1 MAASSDSDRRI
12 GHYQIGEALGKGA
25 FGTVYKGLNIETGET
40 VAIKRVELTGI
51 PQTELNNLEQELT
64 LLQKLNHPNIVQYVG
79 AVRSE
84 KHLNIMLEFIEN
96 GSLLTILKK
105 FGKFPETLAAV
116 YTAQILEGLAYL
128 HGEGVIHRDIKAA
141 NTLTTKD
148 GEVKLADFGVATL
161 SKAQRASGNLMDSGA
176 LGSPYWMAPEIITM
190 EGSKPA
196 SDIWSLGCTIIELMT
211 GEPPFYAMPPMSA
224 MYHIAESETLPPFPE
239 KISPELV
246 KFLTVCFER
255 DPEKR
260 PSAEQLL
267 QHDWITA
274 SKARKNINSVKMNK
288 NTTRKNP
295 RSESAWEAQFRA
307 ELDSPKRDAQRSI
320 LRTTSSGGLGL
331 AAALDELTKLEE
343 DLEELRQQVIIEVRN
358 NQLLESDV
366 KRLDKKIE
374 LLIRNRISLEEVL
387 LSPKASRDEAS
398 SSSSSSSSS
407 GSKHVRE
414 TTESGETP
422 NWKSGPLMD
431 GYARLFY
438 LLQTNPS
445 YLAGFIFFQF
455 EGGEKFVET
464 LILTLFGFAFSPR
477 EEFLLLNL
485 FQTAIQREITNLTAI
500 NAFSDEAGILLG
512 MIIAY
517 NRRVQEQDFL
527 RRLVGKT
534 IIGVLDRKDLNLE
547 YDPKKV
553 WKTWINAEETKTG
566 EIDQQLDPNATEEQ
580 ILAHPAVHELIMTRV
595 DQLLEVAALFTERI
609 ISSHDHFPYGLSQ
622 ILHQLRVALETKFK
636 NQDKSI
642 YSLLGYIVYYRFM
655 NPVIVGPEDLG
666 MNLLTMHQRVNMI
679 AISKVLSSI
688 ANNKLMDGE
697 GEHVKKLN
705 AFISKWSTKFHDFLD
720 TVTTKVQEPSEYLK
734 IDSKYLEYTMTHRP
748 VIYISPNEMFMTH
761 RAIQSKIDKIAPES
775 EDELR
780 KLIESMPEPPPSNTT
795 DGRLSREMPLT
806 LQPALTIETA
816 ASPQDSSKTTKLY
829 ATTKKMIAD
838 IIKETYKDSLSEL
851 DLLGL
856 LTGPE
861 ASGNSKL
868 TQTIGKILENLE
880 KLEARGIVSKQ
891 NRYKTVMDDIQQD
904 LWQKASMRSKLEKE
918 RAQLLVTMERLQEK
932 KTYLN
937 EQLTAYNNYVK
948 ACLEQSV
955 SLKKKGKDLKG
966 SMRKKKDS
974 DFKKNTLKYSC
985 TQLIKKG
992 VIVEIGVPSSQQGSI
1007 SFEIED
1013 TPQVGHFVV
1022 KVYVALIN
1030 METITIELDDLL
1042 EKQDNGVYFL
1052 ELIDG
1057 RVKLRT
1063 NLLVHLLNKLAVER
1077 KQ

>member
-1 MAASSDSDRRI
+1 MASTPDPDRRI
-12 GHYQIGEALGKGA
+12 GSYQIGEALGKGA
-25 FGTVYKGLNIETGET
+25 FGTVYKGLDIETGET

-51 PQTELNNLEQELT
+51 PQTELNNLEGELT

-84 KHLNIMLEFIEN
+84 KHLNIILEYIEN
-96 GSLLTILKK
+96 GSLLTIIKK

-116 YTAQILEGLAYL
+116 YVAQILEGLAYL
-128 HGEGVIHRDIKAA
+128 HEQGVIHRDIKAA

-161 SKAQRASGNLMDSGA
+161 SKAQRASGNMSIDQGA

-211 GEPPFYAMPPMSA
+211 GDPPFYSMPPMSA
-224 MYHIAESETLPPFPE
+224 MYHIAETEEMPPFPE
-239 KISPELV
+239 NASPELV
-246 KFLTVCFER
+246 DFLKVCFER
-255 DPEKR
+255 NPDKR
-260 PSAEQLL
+260 PSAVKLL
-267 QHDWITA
+267 QHDWVLQ
-274 SKARKNINSVKMNK
+274 SKARKHVASVKMSK
-288 NTTRKNP
+288 NTHRKNM
-295 RSESAWEAQFRA
+295 RSETHWEAQYKA
-307 ELDSPKRDAQRSI
+307 ELDSPHRETAQRTI
-320 LRTTSSGGLGL
+320 LRTNSSGGLGL
-331 AAALDELTKLEE
+331 AAALDELNLLEE
-343 DLEELRQQVIIEVRN
+343 TLEDLRQQVIIEVRN

-387 LSPKASRDEAS
+387 SSPKASREEAS
-398 SSSSSSSSS
+398 PSA
-407 GSKHVRE
+407 KRE
-414 TTESGETP
+414 TSESGEIQ
-422 NWKSGPLMD
+422 NWKSGPLVE

-438 LLQTNPS
+438 LLQTNPA
-445 YLAGFIFFQF
+445 YLSGFIFFQF

-485 FQTAIQREITNLTAI
+485 FHAAIQREIGNLTAI

-517 NRRVQEQDFL
+517 CRRVQEQDFL
-527 RRLVGKT
+527 RHVLGKS
-534 IIGVLDRKDLNLE
+534 ISGVIEMTDLNLE
-547 YDPKKV
+547 IDPKKV
-553 WKTWINAEETKTG
+553 WKNWINTQETKTG
-566 EIDQQLDPNATEEQ
+566 EINQQLDPNASEDQ
-580 ILAHPAVHELIMTRV
+580 ILEHPEVREIVLARV
-595 DQLLEVAALFTERI
+595 TQLLEVAETFAERI
-609 ISSHDHFPYGLSQ
+609 ISSRDRFPYGLSQ
-622 ILHQLRVALETKFK
+622 ILHQLRVALDTKFK
-636 NQDKSI
+636 SQEKSI
-642 YSLLGYIVYYRFM
+642 FSLLGYIVYYRFM

-666 MNLLTMHQRVNMI
+666 MAPLSMQQRVNLI
-679 AISKVLSSI
+679 AVSKILSLI
-688 ANNKLMDGE
+688 ANNRSME
-697 GEHVKKLN
+697 GTGPHVKLINSHIAKL
-705 AFISKWSTKFHDFLD
+705 SSRFHDFLD
-720 TVTTKVQEPSEYLK
+720 LVTKKVQDPAEYLK
-734 IDSKYLEYTMTHRP
+734 IDTRYLEYTQTHRP

-761 RAIQSKIDKIAPES
+761 RAIQSKIDKIAPEP

-780 KLIESMPEPPPSNTT
+780 KLILSMPEPPPSNTT
-795 DGRLSREMPLT
+795 EPRLSREMPLT
-806 LQPALTIETA
+806 LAPTLAIDGPATPGGDL
-816 ASPQDSSKTTKLY
+816 SSKASKLY
-829 ATTKKMIAD
+829 TVTKKMIAD
-838 IIKETYKDSLSEL
+838 IIKDTYKDTLGDL

-861 ASGNSKL
+861 ASGHSKL

-880 KLEARGIVSKQ
+880 KLEARGLVSKKD
-891 NRYKTVMDDIQQD
+891 RYKSILEDIQQD

-918 RAQLLVTMERLQEK
+918 RAQLTVTMERLQEK

-955 SLKKKGKDLKG
+955 SLSKKKTKDPKG
-966 SMRKKKDS
+966 SLRKKGSTAS
-974 DFKKNTLKYSC
+974 DWKKITHKYSC
-985 TQLIKKG
+985 TQLVKKG
-992 VIVEIGVPSSQQGSI
+992 VIVEIGVSSSQQSSI

-1013 TPQVGHFVV
+1013 TPQVGHFIV
-1022 KVYVALIN
+1022 KVFVALIN
-1030 METITIELDDLL
+1030 METIAIELDDLL
-1042 EKQDNGVYFL
+1042 EKQDNGVYIL

-1063 NLLVHLLNKLAVER
+1063 NLLVHLLNKIAVER
-1077 KQ
+1077 NK

>member
-1 MAASSDSDRRI
+1 M
-12 GHYQIGEALGKGA
+12 GEALGKGA

-40 VAIKRVELTGI
+40 VAIKRVELVGI
-51 PQTELNNLEQELT
+51 PQTELNNLEGELA

-84 KHLNIMLEFIEN
+84 QHLNIMLEFIEN

-128 HGEGVIHRDIKAA
+128 HEQGVIHRDIKAA

-161 SKAQRASGNLMDSGA
+161 SKAQRASGNMMDAGA

-211 GEPPFYAMPPMSA
+211 GDPPYYSMPPMSA
-224 MYHIAESETLPPFPE
+224 MYHIAETEKPPPFPE
-239 KISPELV
+239 NISPELSA
-246 KFLTVCFER
+246 FLTACFER
-255 DPEKR
+255 NPDKR
-260 PSAEQLL
+260 PSAEDLL
-267 QHDWITA
+267 KHDWILN
-274 SKARKNINSVKMNK
+274 SKARKNINSVKISK
-288 NTTRKNP
+288 STHRKNM
-295 RSESAWEAQFRA
+295 RSESAWESQFQA
-307 ELDSPKRDAQRSI
+307 AIESPKRDGPRTI
-320 LRTTSSGGLGL
+320 LRTNSSGGLGL
-331 AAALDELTKLEE
+331 AAALEELNQLEE
-343 DLEELRQQVIIEVRN
+343 SLEDLRQQVIIEVRN

-374 LLIRNRISLEEVL
+374 LLIRNRISLEEVIS
-387 LSPKASRDEAS
+387 SPKASRDFEATSSTSSSSAS

-407 GSKHVRE
+407 SKRE
-414 TTESGETP
+414 TSESGEIP

-431 GYARLFY
+431 GYSRLFY
-438 LLQTNPS
+438 QLQTNPL
-445 YLAGFIFFQF
+445 YLSGFIFFQF

-485 FQTAIQREITNLTAI
+485 FQSAIQREIGNLTAI

-517 NRRVQEQDFL
+517 CRRVQEQDFL
-527 RRLVGKT
+527 RVVLGKS
-534 IIGVLDRKDLNLE
+534 IAGVLERNDLNLE
-547 YDPKKV
+547 IDPKKV
-553 WKTWINAEETKTG
+553 WKNWINTQETKTG
-566 EIDQQLDPNATEEQ
+566 EIDQQLDPNASEEQ
-580 ILAHPAVHELIMTRV
+580 ILAHPAVREIILSRV
-595 DQLLEVAALFTERI
+595 AQLVEVSETFAERI
-609 ISSHDHFPYGLSQ
+609 ISSRDRFPYGLSQ
-622 ILHQLRVALETKFK
+622 ILHQLRVALDTKFK

-655 NPVIVGPEDLG
+655 NPIIVGPEDIG
-666 MNLLTMHQRVNMI
+666 MGPLTMQQRVNLI
-679 AISKVLSSI
+679 AVSKILSLI
-688 ANNKLMDGE
+688 ANNRLMDGE
-697 GEHVKKLN
+697 AVHVKEIN
-705 AFISKWSTKFHDFLD
+705 SHISKLSAKFHDFLD
-720 TVTTKVQEPSEYLK
+720 SVTTKVQEPSEYLK
-734 IDSKYLEYTMTHRP
+734 IDSKYLEYTQTHRP

-761 RAIQSKIDKIAPES
+761 RAIQSKIDKIAPKQ
-775 EDELR
+775 DDDLR
-780 KLIESMPEPPPSNTT
+780 KLILSMPEPPPSNTT
-795 DGRLSREMPLT
+795 DARLSREMPLT
-806 LQPALTIETA
+806 LTPTYTIDSPSTTGEGDSRASKIYTA
-816 ASPQDSSKTTKLY
+816 
-829 ATTKKMIAD
+829 TKKMIAD
-838 IIKETYKDSLSEL
+838 IIKETYKDTLGDL

-880 KLEARGIVSKQ
+880 KLEVRGLVSKQ
-891 NRYKTVMDDIQQD
+891 NRYKSVMDDIQQD

-918 RAQLLVTMERLQEK
+918 RAQLTVTMERLQEK

-955 SLKKKGKDLKG
+955 SLKKKGKDMKG
-966 SMRKKKDS
+966 SMRKKTS
-974 DFKKNTLKYSC
+974 TSTEHFKKITHKYSC
-985 TQLIKKG
+985 TQLVKKG
-992 VIVEIGVPSSQQGSI
+992 VIVEIGVPSSQQSSI

-1013 TPQVGHFVV
+1013 TSTVGHFVV

-1042 EKQDNGVYFL
+1042 EKQDNGVYIL

-1063 NLLVHLLNKLAVER
+1063 NLLVHLLNKIAVER
-1077 KQ
+1077 NK